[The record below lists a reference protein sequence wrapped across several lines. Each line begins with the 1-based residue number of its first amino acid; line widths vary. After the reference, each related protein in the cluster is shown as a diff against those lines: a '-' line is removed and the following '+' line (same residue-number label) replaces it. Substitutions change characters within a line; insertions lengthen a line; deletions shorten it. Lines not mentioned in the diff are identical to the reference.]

1 MLSPILNLFG
11 RSPFAPLQS
20 HMEKVSQCVLLLPDL
35 FDALDKQQYEQMEEI
50 AERISEFEHQADL
63 TKNDI
68 RNHLPR
74 SLFLPVDRTHLL
86 DILTLQDRIAD
97 AAEDV
102 AVLTTLKHLT
112 ILPEFQ
118 TEFYEFLKKNI
129 SAFQRAQLIIQ
140 EIHELVEFSFGGMEA
155 QKVRTMV
162 DDVAYQEHEA
172 DLIQRRLLKKLFQ
185 SEELMTFSS
194 FDLWQKIFHAVSSLS
209 NLSENLA
216 YRVRMTLELK

>member
-50 AERISEFEHQADL
+50 AERISELEHQADL

-118 TEFYEFLKKNI
+118 AEFYEFLKKNI

-140 EIHELVEFSFGGMEA
+140 EIHELLEFSFGGMEA

-172 DLIQRRLLKKLFQ
+172 DLIQRKLLKKLFQ
-185 SEELMTFSS
+185 SEGSMTYSS
-194 FDLWQKIFHAVSSLS
+194 FDLWQKIFHALSSLS